1 MRPLDEL
8 QRDAWK
14 QVTEGNSFIVI
25 NRAELKTLK
34 DFGMVTGTSNPNL
47 AQSVYTFGVA
57 IDFIIK
63 DDTR

>member
-14 QVTEGNSFIVI
+14 QVMEGNSFIVI
-25 NRAELKTLK
+25 NRAELKMLK

-47 AQSVYTFGVA
+47 AQSVDTFGVA

-63 DDTR
+63 DDPR